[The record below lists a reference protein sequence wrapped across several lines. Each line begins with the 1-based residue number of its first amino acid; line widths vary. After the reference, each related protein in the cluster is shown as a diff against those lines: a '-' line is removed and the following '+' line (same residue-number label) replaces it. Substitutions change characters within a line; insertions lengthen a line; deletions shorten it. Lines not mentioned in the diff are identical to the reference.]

1 MFFLDV
7 SHRPTQ
13 SKVPYY
19 HLERKSKRKRNET
32 KRKEMKKRNNP
43 SWNAI
48 FLTQDYFTRTPFEFI
63 VWRPTRRR
71 IISAR
76 RNVLDSSGSIR
87 KFSLLNEESQGV
99 GGGGGRGRV
108 HPAAQRSSVGTSSFE
123 IDTSLVYNPTH
134 HRQSI
139 VVHLQA
145 PVLWVTWT
153 RRVAAK
159 KYTRQIY
166 FRGHP
171 PPHQDNVKKIFVK
184 LVSSQ
189 SILRDTI
196 WNRNE
201 TRFVGIGN
209 WRSRNTC
216 YAVSFVRIGDF
227 TRRGM
232 INRSIDRS
240 SIANT

>member
-19 HLERKSKRKRNET
+19 HLVRKSKRKRNET

-99 GGGGGRGRV
+99 GGEEEGEGGCI
-108 HPAAQRSSVGTSSFE
+108 PQRSDRPSG
-123 IDTSLVYNPTH
+123 L
-134 HRQSI
+134 RALKSI
-139 VVHLQA
+139 PPWYITLPIIVKALLCICKHL
-145 PVLWVTWT
+145 
-153 RRVAAK
+153 
-159 KYTRQIY
+159 
-166 FRGHP
+166 FC
-171 PPHQDNVKKIFVK
+171 
-184 LVSSQ
+184 
-189 SILRDTI
+189 
-196 WNRNE
+196 E
-201 TRFVGIGN
+201 
-209 WRSRNTC
+209 
-216 YAVSFVRIGDF
+216 
-227 TRRGM
+227 
-232 INRSIDRS
+232 
-240 SIANT
+240 